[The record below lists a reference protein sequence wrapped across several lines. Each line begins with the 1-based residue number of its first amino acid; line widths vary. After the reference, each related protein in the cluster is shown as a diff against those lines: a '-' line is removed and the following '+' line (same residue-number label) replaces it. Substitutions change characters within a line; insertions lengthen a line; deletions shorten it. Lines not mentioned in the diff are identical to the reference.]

1 MVFSL
6 SQPYLEIHSGILLDM
21 FCAKAAFSKEFS
33 KKYLNP
39 SDESV
44 SGVRGPGLSPESYSS
59 FWSIQRQEY
68 KHCRLFTVVR

>member
-1 MVFSL
+1 MQKLSRIVFSL

-39 SDESV
+39 SDE
-44 SGVRGPGLSPESYSS
+44 GLSPESYSP
-59 FWSIQRQEY
+59 FRPIQRQEY